1 LARSEGRKR
10 QRISLDEP
18 RGQRTPPDPA
28 AAQNFGLDSTARAL
42 QKAGLKMA
50 SSRRLCTTLLGLSAA
65 LWASPGLA
73 QTTSTSVAT
82 STSTTPLAA
91 SDFTLYLQ
99 SDDSGSWTDLA
110 TTDAATYL
118 NQARCECATKVQ
130 ILVQMASASISKLS
144 SLNATGTSAR
154 LYVGTD
160 CANLNTATVP
170 AQPAC
175 PYGLLGSLSNIAEL
189 SAGSWTVATTV
200 DKLFGAVATTAGVL
214 DCTANQNTTIWLWL
228 DSTGTGQPDQ
238 GVSGSSA
245 PNLGIALDGR
255 PPAAPV
261 DVDVEGGQE
270 ALTVSWASVS
280 TSDSPDLV
288 GYLVFCMRGNGLQ
301 VFNPSFYSNQYYTSQ
316 TLCQTG
322 VPLPPTTSPTLSGAT
337 GTTAIEVGAPT
348 PFVNLDPNDL
358 CSGLLPPTQ
367 TSTRIGVLQNEIY
380 YQVGVASVDTHG
392 NASPIQSAFIQKPVP
407 TIDFYQAYQQAGGQS
422 NGGYC
427 SLAGRGARLGAISF
441 LAGGGLLALVIFRR
455 RRRARRALFRGLP
468 CLWVALA
475 SGSAQAQVVTHDE
488 SDERSEEPHE
498 EYRTPKQ
505 WAMELRFGP
514 YAPDVDS
521 EFAGRAAA
529 PPYNG
534 APYKTVFGGKRHL
547 MSQLEFDWQFFQGF
561 GSLAVGVAIGYYKV
575 SAKAFDADPN
585 TGNCVP
591 PPDPK
596 TGPCKLSGDT
606 TSLRL
611 IPVAALLVYRLDV
624 AAERWSVPLVPYV
637 KLGLN
642 YTLWQVNDGNGNV
655 PSFGS
660 GHGSGGTL
668 GWQAAGG
675 LAFLLDILD
684 GDSARNLDMET
695 GVNHSY
701 VFFEWN
707 SVDATGLGMSNKLHV
722 GDSRW
727 VLGLM
732 FEF

>member
-1 LARSEGRKR
+1 LARSEGRER

-28 AAQNFGLDSTARAL
+28 AAHNFGLDSTARAL
-42 QKAGLKMA
+42 QKAELKMA
-50 SSRRLCTTLLGLSAA
+50 YCRRLRMALLGLSAA

-73 QTTSTSVAT
+73 QTTSTSVTT
-82 STSTTPLAA
+82 STSTALAT
-91 SDFTLYLQ
+91 SDFTLILQ
-99 SDDSGSWTDLA
+99 QQDGDSWVDLA
-110 TTDAATYL
+110 TTDALTYL
-118 NQARCECATKVQ
+118 NQARCQCATPVR
-130 ILVQMASASISKLS
+130 ILVQMASASRSKLTS
-144 SLNATGTSAR
+144 STATGTNAR
-154 LYVGTD
+154 LYVGPN
-160 CANLNTATVP
+160 CAGVNNLYIPPKPLCDTSQLGPTLN
-170 AQPAC
+170 
-175 PYGLLGSLSNIAEL
+175 GLSTL
-189 SAGSWTVATTV
+189 SANGSWAVETTV
-200 DKLFGAVATTAGVL
+200 KQLFSAVA
-214 DCTANQNTTIWLWL
+214 DCGKTLSTTIWLWI
-228 DSTGTGQPDQ
+228 DSTGQGQPDDV
-238 GVSGSSA
+238 VSGTSA
-245 PNLGIALDGR
+245 PSLGIALDGT

-261 DVDVEGGQE
+261 GVAVEGGQE
-270 ALTVSWASVS
+270 ALTVSWSAVS
-280 TSDSPDLV
+280 TDDWPDLV

-301 VFNPSFYSNQYYTSQ
+301 VFNPGFYSKQYYTSQ
-316 TLCQTG
+316 TVCQTG
-322 VPLPPTTSPTLSGAT
+322 VPVPPATSPTLSGAT

-348 PFVNLDPNDL
+348 PFANLDPNDL

-367 TSTRIGVLQNEIY
+367 TSTRIGVLQNGIY
-380 YQVGVASVDTHG
+380 YTVGVASVDTHY
-392 NASPIQSAFIQKPVP
+392 NASPITSGFVQKPVP

-441 LAGGGLLALVIFRR
+441 LAGSGLLALVILRR
-455 RRRARRALFRGLP
+455 RRRARRTFSRGLP
-468 CLWVALA
+468 CLLVALA
-475 SGSAQAQVVTHDE
+475 SSSAQAQVVTHDE

-521 EFAGRAAA
+521 EFAGRTAA

-575 SAKAFDADPN
+575 SAKAFAADPN
-585 TGNCVP
+585 TGNCVL
-591 PPDPK
+591 DPK
-596 TGPCKLSGDT
+596 STTGACERSGDT

-624 AAERWSVPLVPYV
+624 AAERWSIPLVPYV

-655 PSFGS
+655 PSFG
-660 GHGSGGTL
+660 GGQGSGGTL

-707 SVDATGLGMSNKLHV
+707 NVDATGLGMSNKLHV